1 MPGSALDWPL
11 SRDEKRHYM
20 LQLFDKDVQTANY
33 LLAHSEAERKA
44 LRKSLDA
51 ERVRRASGST
61 ASASSRSAHSSKSRT
76 SSEAST
82 DNPSGKSV
90 SSCTSGEEEHLHH
103 ISDVAA
109 PSPKVMRQALK
120 KLQERRRDKLKQLQ
134 RRSTAS
140 YRAPPPLVN
149 RRSVAE
155 PEPDPP
161 DIDSSTVEGAAMPG
175 LPKASSKGLAKGTWN
190 PKSVQ
195 DRAAAST
202 PRGLDVIFAGIRA
215 PWFTSTAEHSL
226 QPHPV
231 AKWLQWQ
238 EMTPRLPENQ
248 GGCSVLDW
256 ACCGSSCRTSGLP
269 EGRVVTRKL
278 DTSSRSCGMFGW

>member
-20 LQLFDKDVQTANY
+20 LQLFDKDVQLANH

-51 ERVRRASGST
+51 ERVSRKSGST
-61 ASASSRSAHSSKSRT
+61 APASSKSASTSRSST

-82 DNPSGKSV
+82 DSPSGTSV
-90 SSCTSGEEEHLHH
+90 SSCTSGEQEHLHH
-103 ISDVAA
+103 ISEVV
-109 PSPKVMRQALK
+109 SPRAMKKALK

-134 RRSTAS
+134 RRSGAS
-140 YRAPPPLVN
+140 YRGPPHLVN

-161 DIDSSTVEGAAMPG
+161 DIDLSTVEGAAMPG
-175 LPKASSKGLAKGTWN
+175 LPKASSKGLAKATWN
-190 PKSVQ
+190 SMP
-195 DRAAAST
+195 DEDCAATST
-202 PRGLDVIFAGIRA
+202 PRGLDVIFAGIRP
-215 PWFTSTAEHSL
+215 PWFPSTAEHST
-226 QPHPV
+226 QPQVNWLRWQQV
-231 AKWLQWQ
+231 A
-238 EMTPRLPENQ
+238 PRLPENQ

-256 ACCGSSCRTSGLP
+256 ACCGSACRTSVIP
-269 EGRVVTRKL
+269 EGRAVARKHN
-278 DTSSRSCGMFGW
+278 TSSRSCGMFGW